1 MKING
6 LLLLMLGV
14 WLGMLLGIS
23 FLEAPLKFR
32 APNMTIALGLGI
44 GQLVFSALN
53 KVEMIFSALLLF
65 WLYLNYKS
73 LSTSLIICLM
83 FIIVAI
89 ILQSIWLLP
98 ILNLRVDKMLQG
110 METPKTYHHLCY
122 VAIEIVKVA
131 LLFLSFIKLY
141 PNE

>member
-23 FLEAPLKFR
+23 FMEAPLKFR

-53 KVEMIFSALLLF
+53 KVEINFDPALTFILAIF
-65 WLYLNYKS
+65 
-73 LSTSLIICLM
+73 
-83 FIIVAI
+83 
-89 ILQSIWLLP
+89 
-98 ILNLRVDKMLQG
+98 
-110 METPKTYHHLCY
+110 
-122 VAIEIVKVA
+122 
-131 LLFLSFIKLY
+131 KL
-141 PNE
+141 